1 MTLQF
6 YTTLNLTGN
15 QFLLWVWKGWKPRWL
30 RTRNVIIRYG
40 RIRIR
45 KDVINLR
52 RPQTR
57 KGCHPYAKK
66 NAALLAR
73 EFSTVSA
80 CQRVMRPMT
89 LASFRKLS
97 DALLL
102 VAENDSWLTANF
114 YCYVLQPI
122 NSGMVFSYRQN
133 INWPSLR
140 LWLGE
145 VIPGG
150 WRKSMK

>member
-1 MTLQF
+1 MSLKRLKTML
-6 YTTLNLTGN
+6 TTDKERYY
-15 QFLLWVWKGWKPRWL
+15 QIWKDKDK
-30 RTRNVIIRYG
+30 
-40 RIRIR
+40 

-102 VAENDSWLTANF
+102 VVENDS
-114 YCYVLQPI
+114 
-122 NSGMVFSYRQN
+122 
-133 INWPSLR
+133 
-140 LWLGE
+140 
-145 VIPGG
+145 
-150 WRKSMK
+150 